1 MENAVFVTISIIGAS
16 LVLVDVYLKKTTLPV
31 IIFYLIIGLVVGVSG
46 LNLVNTNELGEL
58 YHLTIEV
65 LVALIVFEG
74 AFAIDIVSLRRVGR
88 VIRNLIS
95 IGLLLTFAIS
105 ALIVYFFGLM
115 DWQSAL
121 IFGSLVTVSGPTVIV
136 PLIRR
141 ASLNNK
147 VKTVLLG
154 ESILID
160 PVGAIF
166 AIFVLEI
173 VLSGIGPDPIISM
186 FNRVIIGGL
195 IGVCASYIL
204 WGLFRI
210 SKNLLQEEILLLL
223 VGSAIATFSI
233 AEIISGGAGLMSVA
247 FLGVS
252 LSGMDIPN
260 KNEVRDSQD
269 LFVRIAIAGVF
280 ILASAIV
287 DLEFVLKIWPNG
299 FLAIMLIIF
308 ILRPFVVFISSFGS
322 ELTIRER
329 IFISFVSPR
338 GVVAAA
344 LAAFAGEKL
353 GGENGTLV
361 VAMVF
366 SVIVITVVLQF
377 AYAKLL
383 ARLLGVESMKALISG
398 QGPLAK
404 KIADQLSTN
413 GYTVIVILPELDTEY
428 FPQDSEKIQTIIGS
442 AVDEKFIQSI
452 NLRDVEIVAGISN
465 NDENNLFF
473 IQIVKA
479 AQPNVPGYAII
490 NKLDSSKAFES
501 AGIKAVKNVDA
512 SAGALIE
519 LMGNPTLH
527 TAISGSENRLVLEV
541 TVGAG
546 VSGRKVMDLSLPNG
560 VLAILIYR
568 ENDEIIPRGETTLQK
583 GDRLLIFG
591 RSTNVNVAR
600 DMLLQL
606 N

>member
-260 KNEVRDSQD
+260 KNEVRDS
-269 LFVRIAIAGVF
+269 
-280 ILASAIV
+280 
-287 DLEFVLKIWPNG
+287 
-299 FLAIMLIIF
+299 
-308 ILRPFVVFISSFGS
+308 
-322 ELTIRER
+322 ER
-329 IFISFVSPR
+329 W
-338 GVVAAA
+338 
-344 LAAFAGEKL
+344 
-353 GGENGTLV
+353 
-361 VAMVF
+361 
-366 SVIVITVVLQF
+366 
-377 AYAKLL
+377 
-383 ARLLGVESMKALISG
+383 
-398 QGPLAK
+398 
-404 KIADQLSTN
+404 
-413 GYTVIVILPELDTEY
+413 
-428 FPQDSEKIQTIIGS
+428 IQT
-442 AVDEKFIQSI
+442 DKRLED
-452 NLRDVEIVAGISN
+452 RRMDVR
-465 NDENNLFF
+465 
-473 IQIVKA
+473 
-479 AQPNVPGYAII
+479 
-490 NKLDSSKAFES
+490 KLYD
-501 AGIKAVKNVDA
+501 
-512 SAGALIE
+512 
-519 LMGNPTLH
+519 
-527 TAISGSENRLVLEV
+527 LV
-541 TVGAG
+541 
-546 VSGRKVMDLSLPNG
+546 
-560 VLAILIYR
+560 
-568 ENDEIIPRGETTLQK
+568 QK
-583 GDRLLIFG
+583 
-591 RSTNVNVAR
+591 
-600 DMLLQL
+600 
-606 N
+606 